1 MKQAASRPM
10 RFVSTDGYP
19 IYVGRNNRQ
28 NDELTMKLAQ
38 KNDLWLHVQKLH
50 GSHVI
55 VPWTWRPAARMTP
68 SPRRPNWRSGSPR
81 AVRGRTWR
89 WM

>member
-1 MKQAASRPM
+1 MKQAASKPM

-28 NDELTMKLAQ
+28 NDELTGKLAQ

-55 VPWTWRPAARMTP
+55 IPWTGVQPLTTP
-68 SPRRPNWRSGSPR
+68 SPRPPSWPPGSPR
-81 AVRGRTWR
+81 AARAKAWPWT
-89 WM
+89 